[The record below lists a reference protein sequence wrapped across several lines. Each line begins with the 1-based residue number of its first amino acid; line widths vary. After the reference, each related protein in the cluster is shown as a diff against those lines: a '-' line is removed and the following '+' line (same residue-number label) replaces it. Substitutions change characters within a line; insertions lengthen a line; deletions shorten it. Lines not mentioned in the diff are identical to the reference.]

1 MTKCRVWLFALSRA
15 GEIRK
20 STKTSNRR
28 EFAAVEY
35 AAMKRTTPIMV
46 TIIASITAV
55 CAGQVTSTPTPA
67 PASISSST
75 DSVDHRSPDSITEV
89 PSAGF
94 WPTERLT
101 RSLIRRWA
109 QQIEREYDLRP
120 DQFRQVEQHLLERWP
135 KFLKENRGE
144 IQPLV
149 NEFFELRMDVEPP
162 TAEQVSD
169 WSSRVMPVFERTRH
183 HLEVGQ
189 QQFRGMLTASQQAK
203 FDRDRI
209 AMVAAMSLFEGK
221 LREWSTGEYE
231 LREFWDDTPQYRDR
245 IAREQ
250 AAETQAEADAAR
262 DEAPRDEGSA
272 GSDEFPKRI
281 AAELNAWEKH
291 VAEFCDKY
299 ELDRSQRNT
308 ANSVLRE
315 MLLRAETYARAN
327 RQRILAVERIIDG
340 DELVDQP
347 EFDAELKAVFGPI
360 DNMFSELD
368 ERLMRLP
375 TDAQLRRVGV
385 AEGFDRATPAKT
397 SMLPPKPLPTP
408 SSTVEPGIP
417 VEPRND

>member
-1 MTKCRVWLFALSRA
+1 MTKCEVRLPLSSGT

-20 STKTSNRR
+20 STKTPNHRVI
-28 EFAAVEY
+28 AAVEY
-35 AAMKRTTPIMV
+35 AAMKRITPIIV
-46 TIIASITAV
+46 TITASITAV
-55 CAGQVTSTPTPA
+55 CAGQVRSTPTPA
-67 PASISSST
+67 PASVSSPT
-75 DSVDHRSPDSITEV
+75 DSADRRSNNATSDLP
-89 PSAGF
+89 PAGF

-101 RSLIRRWA
+101 RSLLRRWA

-135 KFLKENRGE
+135 KFLKENRGD
-144 IQPLV
+144 IQPLL

-162 TAEQVSD
+162 TAEAVSD

-203 FDRDRI
+203 FDKERI
-209 AMVAAMSLFEGK
+209 KMVAGMSLFEGK
-221 LREWSTGEYE
+221 LRDWSSGKFD

-245 IAREQ
+245 IAREK
-250 AAETQAEADAAR
+250 AAETQAEASVAR
-262 DEAPRDEGSA
+262 DEAPRAEGSA
-272 GSDEFPKRI
+272 GSDEFPMRI

-291 VAEFCDKY
+291 VADFCVKY

-308 ANSVLRE
+308 ANSILRE

-340 DELVDQP
+340 NDLVDQP

-360 DNMFSELD
+360 DDMFSELD
-368 ERLMRLP
+368 ERLLRLP

-397 SMLPPKPLPTP
+397 SMLPPKPMPTP
-408 SSTVEPGIP
+408 SSTVEPGVR
-417 VEPRND
+417 VEPRDD